1 MANTNAPF
9 GGKPVGY
16 RSGAPYSGKA
26 NLYYLAASQGD
37 ALHIGDF
44 VVSSA
49 VGDANGVPGIDKAAG
64 NSVCR
69 GIIVG
74 LLPVY
79 PGVSM
84 VGSALDLE
92 DAGYLSASN
101 AAATYALVADE
112 SDLVFEIQ
120 CGATATN
127 LVSTKLSNNF
137 TLTIAV
143 PSPATNPLSATIVD
157 NSSINTTNTL
167 QFKML
172 GLASRP
178 NNAIGAYQVVK
189 ACFNTHELSG
199 GLIAG
204 V

>member
-1 MANTNAPF
+1 MSNINAPF
-9 GGKPVGY
+9 GGHPVGY
-16 RSGAPYSGKA
+16 KSGAPYQGKV
-26 NLYYLAASQGD
+26 NLYYLAAANGS
-37 ALHIGDF
+37 AFHIGDF

-49 VGDANGVPGIDKAAG
+49 VGDANGVPGVALAAG

-74 LLPVY
+74 VLGAY
-79 PGVSM
+79 ASVSM
-84 VGSALDLE
+84 VGAALNLE
-92 DAGYLSASN
+92 QTGYVAAAN
-101 AAATYALVADE
+101 AAGTYVLVADE
-112 SDLVFEIQ
+112 PDLVFEIQ

-137 TLTIAV
+137 TLIVAA
-143 PSPATNPLSATIVD
+143 PSPTTNPLSATIVD
-157 NSSINTTNTL
+157 NASIATTNTL

-172 GLASRP
+172 GLVKRP
-178 NNAIGAYQVVK
+178 NNEIGAYQVVR

-199 GLIAG
+199 ALIAG